1 MSIAT
6 LGRKPAGSRQS
17 AGERRE
23 QVLKAAVSEFAV
35 HGLHGTSTE
44 MIAKR
49 AKISQPYIFRLFPT
63 KKDLFLAAIERCFDR
78 VEAAFKAAAVHTDSV
93 EPHPGQVAR
102 GQVGAKLHA
111 MGHAYVRLLT
121 ARELVL
127 FQMQA
132 YAACSDEDVRS
143 LVRRRWDGMVK
154 LVTELTGAERP
165 ELNLFLARGMLMN
178 VVASIGLVP
187 AKAADRWGHEV
198 LGFA

>member
-1 MSIAT
+1 MW
-6 LGRKPAGSRQS
+6 SR
-17 AGERRE
+17 AHH
-23 QVLKAAVSEFAV
+23 QVNDLVALRDLEIDPGAALALLVD
-35 HGLHGTSTE
+35 
-44 MIAKR
+44 
-49 AKISQPYIFRLFPT
+49 QPL
-63 KKDLFLAAIERCFDR
+63 
-78 VEAAFKAAAVHTDSV
+78 
-93 EPHPGQVAR
+93 Q
-102 GQVGAKLHA
+102 
-111 MGHAYVRLLT
+111 